1 MAVYTEV
8 SLSEAQELFQ
18 PLGKVIKFDGIKEGV
33 ENTNYLV
40 QLSDTKKFI
49 LTLFEKRTKEQDLPY
64 FNNLMKLFYD
74 NGISCPLSLTLNK
87 KNLFKIKDKPCCIYS
102 FIEGRPVMK
111 PNLEQLKSLGNS
123 IAQLHQFGDHSEL
136 FRENIML
143 LPSWKFITN
152 QFAKKETK
160 INIKEYKYI
169 LNNINTLSDSF
180 PENLRKINIHAD
192 LFKDNIFFIDN
203 QVSGFI
209 DFFFSC
215 TDSIIYDLATFVN
228 AWFFSEN
235 KFDEKKVIDLS
246 KKDCL
251 YILCGRYEGVDE
263 RVSKLVVDEEISVG
277 DYIVS
282 GGEVPAMVIS
292 DALIR
297 KIPNVLGSFES
308 IQNETFSLEN
318 KVIKKE
324 PVYTRPKEFMGFN
337 VPNVLLSGDHSK
349 IEEWKK
355 DNRF

>member
-215 TDSIIYDLATFVN
+215 TDSVIYDLATFVN
-228 AWFFSEN
+228 AWFFLEN
-235 KFDEKKVIDLS
+235 KFDEKN
-246 KKDCL
+246 
-251 YILCGRYEGVDE
+251 YEE
-263 RVSKLVVDEEISVG
+263 FLRS
-277 DYIVS
+277 YQQ
-282 GGEVPAMVIS
+282 
-292 DALIR
+292 
-297 KIPNVLGSFES
+297 SFELMGEEKNNFNFYLKVS
-308 IQNETFSLEN
+308 AIRFFLTRIYDLNFNIEGDVKHKNPLEFFE
-318 KVIKKE
+318 I
-324 PVYTRPKEFMGFN
+324 F
-337 VPNVLLSGDHSK
+337 
-349 IEEWKK
+349 
-355 DNRF
+355 RFHEKNNLQDFF

>member
-102 FIEGRPVMK
+102 FIEGKPVMK

-235 KFDEKKVIDLS
+235 KFDEKN
-246 KKDCL
+246 
-251 YILCGRYEGVDE
+251 YEE
-263 RVSKLVVDEEISVG
+263 FLRF
-277 DYIVS
+277 YQQ
-282 GGEVPAMVIS
+282 
-292 DALIR
+292 
-297 KIPNVLGSFES
+297 SFELMGEEKNNFNFYLKVS
-308 IQNETFSLEN
+308 AIRFFLTRIYDLNFNIEGDVKHKNPLEFFE
-318 KVIKKE
+318 I
-324 PVYTRPKEFMGFN
+324 F
-337 VPNVLLSGDHSK
+337 
-349 IEEWKK
+349 
-355 DNRF
+355 RFHEKNNLQDFF

>member
-18 PLGKVIKFDGIKEGV
+18 PLGEVIKFDGIKEGV

-102 FIEGRPVMK
+102 FIEGKPVMK

-123 IAQLHQFGDHSEL
+123 IAQLHQFGDHAEL

-235 KFDEKKVIDLS
+235 KFDEKN
-246 KKDCL
+246 
-251 YILCGRYEGVDE
+251 YEE
-263 RVSKLVVDEEISVG
+263 FLRS
-277 DYIVS
+277 YQQ
-282 GGEVPAMVIS
+282 
-292 DALIR
+292 
-297 KIPNVLGSFES
+297 SFELMGEEKNNFNFYLKVS
-308 IQNETFSLEN
+308 AIRFFLTRIYDLNFNIEGDVKHKNPLEFFE
-318 KVIKKE
+318 I
-324 PVYTRPKEFMGFN
+324 F
-337 VPNVLLSGDHSK
+337 
-349 IEEWKK
+349 
-355 DNRF
+355 RFHEKNNLQDFF

>member
-235 KFDEKKVIDLS
+235 KFDEKNYWEFLRS
-246 KKDCL
+246 
-251 YILCGRYEGVDE
+251 YQQ
-263 RVSKLVVDEEISVG
+263 
-277 DYIVS
+277 
-282 GGEVPAMVIS
+282 
-292 DALIR
+292 
-297 KIPNVLGSFES
+297 SFELMGEEKNNFNFYLKVS
-308 IQNETFSLEN
+308 AIRFFLTRIYDLNFNLEGDVKHKN
-318 KVIKKE
+318 
-324 PVYTRPKEFMGFN
+324 PLEFFEIFKFHEKN
-337 VPNVLLSGDHSK
+337 NLQDFL
-349 IEEWKK
+349 
-355 DNRF
+355 

>member
-102 FIEGRPVMK
+102 FIEGRPVVK

-160 INIKEYKYI
+160 INVKEYKYI

-235 KFDEKKVIDLS
+235 KFDEKN
-246 KKDCL
+246 
-251 YILCGRYEGVDE
+251 YEE
-263 RVSKLVVDEEISVG
+263 FLRS
-277 DYIVS
+277 YQQ
-282 GGEVPAMVIS
+282 
-292 DALIR
+292 
-297 KIPNVLGSFES
+297 SFELMGEEKNNFNFYLKVS
-308 IQNETFSLEN
+308 AIRFFLTRIYDLNFNIEGDVKHKNPLEFFE
-318 KVIKKE
+318 I
-324 PVYTRPKEFMGFN
+324 F
-337 VPNVLLSGDHSK
+337 
-349 IEEWKK
+349 
-355 DNRF
+355 RFHEKNNLQDFF

>member
-102 FIEGRPVMK
+102 FIEGKPVMK

-160 INIKEYKYI
+160 INIKEYRYI

-215 TDSIIYDLATFVN
+215 TDSIVYDLATFVN

-235 KFDEKKVIDLS
+235 KFDEKN
-246 KKDCL
+246 
-251 YILCGRYEGVDE
+251 Y
-263 RVSKLVVDEEISVG
+263 
-277 DYIVS
+277 
-282 GGEVPAMVIS
+282 GEFLRS
-292 DALIR
+292 YQQ
-297 KIPNVLGSFES
+297 SFELMREEKNNFNFYLKVS
-308 IQNETFSLEN
+308 AIRFFLTRIYDLNFNIEGDVKHKNPLEFFE
-318 KVIKKE
+318 I
-324 PVYTRPKEFMGFN
+324 F
-337 VPNVLLSGDHSK
+337 
-349 IEEWKK
+349 
-355 DNRF
+355 RFHEKNNLQDFF

>member
-18 PLGKVIKFDGIKEGV
+18 PLGKIIEFEGIKEGV

-40 QLSDTKKFI
+40 KLSDNKKFI
-49 LTLFEKRTKEQDLPY
+49 LTLFEKRTEEQDLPY

-235 KFDEKKVIDLS
+235 KFDEKN
-246 KKDCL
+246 
-251 YILCGRYEGVDE
+251 YEE
-263 RVSKLVVDEEISVG
+263 FLRS
-277 DYIVS
+277 YQQ
-282 GGEVPAMVIS
+282 
-292 DALIR
+292 
-297 KIPNVLGSFES
+297 SFELMGEEKNNFNFYLKVS
-308 IQNETFSLEN
+308 AIRFFLTRIYDLNFNIEGDVKHKNPLEFFE
-318 KVIKKE
+318 I
-324 PVYTRPKEFMGFN
+324 F
-337 VPNVLLSGDHSK
+337 
-349 IEEWKK
+349 
-355 DNRF
+355 RFHEKNNLQDFF

>member
-102 FIEGRPVMK
+102 FIEGKPVMK

-215 TDSIIYDLATFVN
+215 TDSIVYDLATFVN

-235 KFDEKKVIDLS
+235 KFDEKH
-246 KKDCL
+246 
-251 YILCGRYEGVDE
+251 YEE
-263 RVSKLVVDEEISVG
+263 FLRS
-277 DYIVS
+277 YQQ
-282 GGEVPAMVIS
+282 
-292 DALIR
+292 
-297 KIPNVLGSFES
+297 SFELMGEEKNNFNFYLKVS
-308 IQNETFSLEN
+308 AIRFFLTRIYDLNFNIEGDVKHKNPLEFFE
-318 KVIKKE
+318 I
-324 PVYTRPKEFMGFN
+324 F
-337 VPNVLLSGDHSK
+337 
-349 IEEWKK
+349 
-355 DNRF
+355 RFHEKNNLQDFF

>member
-18 PLGKVIKFDGIKEGV
+18 PLGEVIKFDGIKEGV

-235 KFDEKKVIDLS
+235 KFDEKN
-246 KKDCL
+246 
-251 YILCGRYEGVDE
+251 YEE
-263 RVSKLVVDEEISVG
+263 FLRS
-277 DYIVS
+277 YQQ
-282 GGEVPAMVIS
+282 
-292 DALIR
+292 
-297 KIPNVLGSFES
+297 SFELMGEEKNNFNFYLKVS
-308 IQNETFSLEN
+308 AIRFFLTRIYDLNFNIEGDVKHKNPLEFFE
-318 KVIKKE
+318 I
-324 PVYTRPKEFMGFN
+324 F
-337 VPNVLLSGDHSK
+337 
-349 IEEWKK
+349 
-355 DNRF
+355 RFHEKNNLQDFF

>member
-102 FIEGRPVMK
+102 FIEGRPVVK

-215 TDSIIYDLATFVN
+215 TDSIVYDLATFVN

-235 KFDEKKVIDLS
+235 KFDEKN
-246 KKDCL
+246 
-251 YILCGRYEGVDE
+251 YEE
-263 RVSKLVVDEEISVG
+263 FLRS
-277 DYIVS
+277 YQQ
-282 GGEVPAMVIS
+282 
-292 DALIR
+292 
-297 KIPNVLGSFES
+297 SFELMGEEKNNFNFYLKVS
-308 IQNETFSLEN
+308 AIRFFLTRIYDLNFNIEGDVKHKNPLEFFE
-318 KVIKKE
+318 I
-324 PVYTRPKEFMGFN
+324 F
-337 VPNVLLSGDHSK
+337 
-349 IEEWKK
+349 
-355 DNRF
+355 RFHEKNNLQDFF

>member
-102 FIEGRPVMK
+102 FIEGKPVMK

-215 TDSIIYDLATFVN
+215 TDSIVYDLATFVN

-235 KFDEKKVIDLS
+235 KFDEKN
-246 KKDCL
+246 
-251 YILCGRYEGVDE
+251 YEE
-263 RVSKLVVDEEISVG
+263 FLRS
-277 DYIVS
+277 YQQ
-282 GGEVPAMVIS
+282 
-292 DALIR
+292 
-297 KIPNVLGSFES
+297 SFELMGEEKNNFNFYLKVS
-308 IQNETFSLEN
+308 AIRFFLTRIYDLNFNIEGDVKHKNPLEFFE
-318 KVIKKE
+318 I
-324 PVYTRPKEFMGFN
+324 F
-337 VPNVLLSGDHSK
+337 
-349 IEEWKK
+349 
-355 DNRF
+355 RFHEKNNLQDFF

>member
-102 FIEGRPVMK
+102 FIEGKPVMK
-111 PNLEQLKSLGNS
+111 PNPEQLKSLGNS

-169 LNNINTLSDSF
+169 FNNISTLSDSF

-215 TDSIIYDLATFVN
+215 TDSIVYDLATFVN

-235 KFDEKKVIDLS
+235 KFDEKN
-246 KKDCL
+246 
-251 YILCGRYEGVDE
+251 YEE
-263 RVSKLVVDEEISVG
+263 FLRS
-277 DYIVS
+277 YQQ
-282 GGEVPAMVIS
+282 
-292 DALIR
+292 
-297 KIPNVLGSFES
+297 SFELMGEEKNNFNFYLKVS
-308 IQNETFSLEN
+308 AIRFFLTRIYDLNFNIEGDVKHKNPLEFFE
-318 KVIKKE
+318 I
-324 PVYTRPKEFMGFN
+324 F
-337 VPNVLLSGDHSK
+337 
-349 IEEWKK
+349 
-355 DNRF
+355 RFHEKNNLQDFF

>member
-102 FIEGRPVMK
+102 FIEGKPVMK

-215 TDSIIYDLATFVN
+215 TDSIVYDLATFVN

-235 KFDEKKVIDLS
+235 KFDEKN
-246 KKDCL
+246 
-251 YILCGRYEGVDE
+251 YEE
-263 RVSKLVVDEEISVG
+263 FLRF
-277 DYIVS
+277 YQQ
-282 GGEVPAMVIS
+282 
-292 DALIR
+292 
-297 KIPNVLGSFES
+297 SFELMGEEKNNFNFYLKVS
-308 IQNETFSLEN
+308 AIRFFLTRIYDLNFNIEGDVKHKNPLEFFEIFKFHEKNNIQDF
-318 KVIKKE
+318 
-324 PVYTRPKEFMGFN
+324 F
-337 VPNVLLSGDHSK
+337 
-349 IEEWKK
+349 
-355 DNRF
+355 

>member
-102 FIEGRPVMK
+102 FIEGKPVMK

-152 QFAKKETK
+152 QFARKETK

-215 TDSIIYDLATFVN
+215 TDSIVYDLATFVN

-235 KFDEKKVIDLS
+235 KFDEKN
-246 KKDCL
+246 
-251 YILCGRYEGVDE
+251 YEE
-263 RVSKLVVDEEISVG
+263 FLRS
-277 DYIVS
+277 YQQ
-282 GGEVPAMVIS
+282 
-292 DALIR
+292 
-297 KIPNVLGSFES
+297 SFELMGEEKNNFNFYLKVS
-308 IQNETFSLEN
+308 AIRFFLTRIYDLNFNIEGDVKHKNPLEFFE
-318 KVIKKE
+318 I
-324 PVYTRPKEFMGFN
+324 F
-337 VPNVLLSGDHSK
+337 
-349 IEEWKK
+349 
-355 DNRF
+355 RFHEKNNLQDFF

>member
-102 FIEGRPVMK
+102 FIEGKPVMK

-235 KFDEKKVIDLS
+235 KFDEKN
-246 KKDCL
+246 
-251 YILCGRYEGVDE
+251 YEE
-263 RVSKLVVDEEISVG
+263 FLRS
-277 DYIVS
+277 YQQ
-282 GGEVPAMVIS
+282 
-292 DALIR
+292 
-297 KIPNVLGSFES
+297 SFELMGEEKNNFNFYLKVS
-308 IQNETFSLEN
+308 AIRFFLTRIYDLNFNIEGDVKHKNPLEFFE
-318 KVIKKE
+318 I
-324 PVYTRPKEFMGFN
+324 F
-337 VPNVLLSGDHSK
+337 
-349 IEEWKK
+349 
-355 DNRF
+355 RFHEKNNLQDFF

>member
-102 FIEGRPVMK
+102 FIEGKPVMK

-235 KFDEKKVIDLS
+235 KFDEKNYWEFLRS
-246 KKDCL
+246 
-251 YILCGRYEGVDE
+251 YQQ
-263 RVSKLVVDEEISVG
+263 
-277 DYIVS
+277 
-282 GGEVPAMVIS
+282 
-292 DALIR
+292 
-297 KIPNVLGSFES
+297 SFELMGEEKNNFNFYLKVS
-308 IQNETFSLEN
+308 AIRFFLTRIYDLNFNIEGDVKHKNPLEFFE
-318 KVIKKE
+318 I
-324 PVYTRPKEFMGFN
+324 F
-337 VPNVLLSGDHSK
+337 
-349 IEEWKK
+349 
-355 DNRF
+355 RFHEKNNLQDFF

>member
-102 FIEGRPVMK
+102 FIEGKPVMK

-215 TDSIIYDLATFVN
+215 TDSIVYDLATFVN

-235 KFDEKKVIDLS
+235 KFDEKNYWEFLRS
-246 KKDCL
+246 
-251 YILCGRYEGVDE
+251 YQQ
-263 RVSKLVVDEEISVG
+263 
-277 DYIVS
+277 
-282 GGEVPAMVIS
+282 
-292 DALIR
+292 
-297 KIPNVLGSFES
+297 SFELMGEEKNNFNFYLKVS
-308 IQNETFSLEN
+308 AIRFFLTRIYDLNFNIEGDVKHKNPLEFFE
-318 KVIKKE
+318 I
-324 PVYTRPKEFMGFN
+324 F
-337 VPNVLLSGDHSK
+337 
-349 IEEWKK
+349 
-355 DNRF
+355 RFHEKNNLQDFF

>member
-152 QFAKKETK
+152 QFARKETK

-215 TDSIIYDLATFVN
+215 TDSIVYDLATFVN

-235 KFDEKKVIDLS
+235 KFDEKN
-246 KKDCL
+246 
-251 YILCGRYEGVDE
+251 YEE
-263 RVSKLVVDEEISVG
+263 FLRS
-277 DYIVS
+277 YQQ
-282 GGEVPAMVIS
+282 
-292 DALIR
+292 
-297 KIPNVLGSFES
+297 SFELMGEEKNNFNFYLKVS
-308 IQNETFSLEN
+308 AIRFFLTRIYDLNFNIEGDVKHKNPLEFFE
-318 KVIKKE
+318 I
-324 PVYTRPKEFMGFN
+324 F
-337 VPNVLLSGDHSK
+337 
-349 IEEWKK
+349 
-355 DNRF
+355 RFHEKNNLQDFF

>member
-215 TDSIIYDLATFVN
+215 TDSIVYDLATFVN

-235 KFDEKKVIDLS
+235 KFDEKN
-246 KKDCL
+246 
-251 YILCGRYEGVDE
+251 YEE
-263 RVSKLVVDEEISVG
+263 FLRS
-277 DYIVS
+277 YQQ
-282 GGEVPAMVIS
+282 
-292 DALIR
+292 
-297 KIPNVLGSFES
+297 SFELMGEEK
-308 IQNETFSLEN
+308 NNFNFYL
-318 KVIKKE
+318 KVSAIRFFL
-324 PVYTRPKEFMGFN
+324 TRIYDLNFN
-337 VPNVLLSGDHSK
+337 VEGDVKHK
-349 IEEWKK
+349 NPLEFFEIF
-355 DNRF
+355 RFHEKNNLQDFF

>member
-102 FIEGRPVMK
+102 FIEGKPVMK

-235 KFDEKKVIDLS
+235 KFDEKN
-246 KKDCL
+246 
-251 YILCGRYEGVDE
+251 Y
-263 RVSKLVVDEEISVG
+263 
-277 DYIVS
+277 
-282 GGEVPAMVIS
+282 GEFLRS
-292 DALIR
+292 YQQ
-297 KIPNVLGSFES
+297 SFELMGEEKNNFNFYLKVS
-308 IQNETFSLEN
+308 AIRFFLTRIYDLNFNIEGDVKHKNPLEFFE
-318 KVIKKE
+318 I
-324 PVYTRPKEFMGFN
+324 F
-337 VPNVLLSGDHSK
+337 
-349 IEEWKK
+349 
-355 DNRF
+355 RFHEKNNLQDFF

>member
-49 LTLFEKRTKEQDLPY
+49 LTLFEKRTEEQDLPY

-102 FIEGRPVMK
+102 FIEGKPVMK

-235 KFDEKKVIDLS
+235 KFDEKNYWEFLRS
-246 KKDCL
+246 
-251 YILCGRYEGVDE
+251 YQQ
-263 RVSKLVVDEEISVG
+263 
-277 DYIVS
+277 
-282 GGEVPAMVIS
+282 
-292 DALIR
+292 
-297 KIPNVLGSFES
+297 SFELMGEEKNNFNFYLKVS
-308 IQNETFSLEN
+308 AIRFFLTRIYDLNFNIEGDVKHKNPLEFFE
-318 KVIKKE
+318 I
-324 PVYTRPKEFMGFN
+324 F
-337 VPNVLLSGDHSK
+337 
-349 IEEWKK
+349 
-355 DNRF
+355 RFHEKNNLQDFF